1 MKKQTPKST
10 STRKTEQDRS
20 FLKILTF
27 GQDLC
32 KSQLFRNWTCLHN
45 FRVSNEEM
53 DPKIGMYSK
62 NRLGQVR
69 FENFD
74 FLVKVKDP
82 TWSRLFFFFVQACI
96 REINWRRVEA
106 RENQRQRMEVRGQRG
121 MTLRSSGGACV
132 GFLGLKFQHFADG
145 SSGVVRVL
153 KLREYLC
160 RFEGLGRGLQ
170 RDCGFAWGRVKPFLV
185 LKFLGLVDRRLQKT
199 SVVSVL

>member
-1 MKKQTPKST
+1 M
-10 STRKTEQDRS
+10 RKIEQDRS

-45 FRVSNEEM
+45 FQVSNEET

-62 NRLGQVR
+62 NRVGQVR

-82 TWSRLFFFFVQACI
+82 TWSRLFFLVGVHTWDQL
-96 REINWRRVEA
+96 EA
-106 RENQRQRMEVRGQRG
+106 RGSTWEPKVAHGSAWIERHDTPKFRWHME
-121 MTLRSSGGACV
+121 ACV
-132 GFLGLKFQHFADG
+132 GFLGLKFWHFADG
-145 SSGVVRVL
+145 SSGVVHVL

-160 RFEGLGRGLQ
+160 RFEGLGRGL
-170 RDCGFAWGRVKPFLV
+170 
-185 LKFLGLVDRRLQKT
+185 
-199 SVVSVL
+199 